1 MPVELIENG
10 IEAEMCKQ
18 LAFFKLAVR
27 LRTATDPEE
36 AKRLADE
43 LAEWSLAIDAPR
55 LRIGGI
61 WRGHSS
67 AFDWSDAQPGDQTSI
82 ICVSGLNRAGT

>member
-27 LRTATDPEE
+27 FRTATDPRGSE
-36 AKRLADE
+36 APCR
-43 LAEWSLAIDAPR
+43 
-55 LRIGGI
+55 
-61 WRGHSS
+61 
-67 AFDWSDAQPGDQTSI
+67 
-82 ICVSGLNRAGT
+82 